1 MVTYIIRRLFM
12 TLVVLIIVTLIVFF
26 AMQLL
31 PGDPLVIFL
40 GQQAGSGSMSQEQIQ
55 QLYIKYGLDKPLVMQ
70 YLNWL
75 GGIFQG
81 NLGESIYYHED
92 VGALLMERFPITL
105 DLVIKSFI
113 LSNFLGVVLGLV
125 AALRRGKWLDTFAT
139 VFSYIGVS
147 VPVFWLGILLI
158 YFFGLRLDWFPI
170 ATVGG
175 YSMIWE
181 NPGKNIYESVLPVIC
196 ISLMG
201 WAVIARQMRSS
212 VLEVISQDYVRTA
225 WSKGLAER
233 AVVLKHILKNSLIP
247 VITLMAIGLGISVGG
262 QVFVEQ
268 VFVIPGVGRLLVQSI
283 LGQDYPVVQSATL
296 IIAALIS
303 IFNLLADV
311 SYGWFDPRV
320 RYG

>member
-1 MVTYIIRRLFM
+1 MGAYIIRRLFQ
-12 TLVVLIIVTLIVFF
+12 TAIVLLIVTIIVFF

-40 GQQAGSGSMSQEQIQ
+40 GQQAGSGSLSEEQIQ
-55 QLYIKYGLDKPLVMQ
+55 ALYHKYGLDKPLVMQ
-70 YLNWL
+70 YFNWL
-75 GGIFQG
+75 GGIFTG

-92 VGALLMERFPITL
+92 VAVVLAQRFPVTL

-113 LSNFLGVVLGLV
+113 LSNFLGITLGLV
-125 AALRRGKWLDTFAT
+125 AALRRGKWLDSAAT
-139 VFSYIGVS
+139 IFSYIGVS
-147 VPVFWLGILLI
+147 VQVFWLGILMI
-158 YFFGLRLDWFPI
+158 YFFGLKLDWFPI
-170 ATVGG
+170 TPVGG
-175 YSMIWE
+175 YDMIWE
-181 NPGKNIYESVLPVIC
+181 DPLKNIYESVLPVIC

-201 WAVIARQMRSS
+201 WAVVARQMRSS

-225 WSKGLAER
+225 WSKGLTER
-233 AVVLKHILKNSLIP
+233 SVVFRHVIKNSLIP
-247 VITLMAIGLGISVGG
+247 VITLMAIGLGIAVGG

-268 VFVIPGVGRLLVQSI
+268 VFVIPGIGRLLVQSI
-283 LGQDYPVVQSATL
+283 LGQDYPIVQSTTL

-303 IFNLLADV
+303 LFNLLADL